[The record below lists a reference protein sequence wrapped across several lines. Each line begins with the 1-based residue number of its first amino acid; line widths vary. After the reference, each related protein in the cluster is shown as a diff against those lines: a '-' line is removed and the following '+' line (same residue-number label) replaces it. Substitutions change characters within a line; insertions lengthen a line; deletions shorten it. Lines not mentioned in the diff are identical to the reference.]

1 MLFTDTDD
9 TFVNGIYKVKIYG
22 TPKLIGRVNVTMKF
36 DIVLVVTSEDDID
49 ISELSSNLDIVT
61 KVNAFV
67 SMIESVDVLVD
78 IFRTY

>member
-1 MLFTDTDD
+1 MK
-9 TFVNGIYKVKIYG
+9 GIYKVKIYG